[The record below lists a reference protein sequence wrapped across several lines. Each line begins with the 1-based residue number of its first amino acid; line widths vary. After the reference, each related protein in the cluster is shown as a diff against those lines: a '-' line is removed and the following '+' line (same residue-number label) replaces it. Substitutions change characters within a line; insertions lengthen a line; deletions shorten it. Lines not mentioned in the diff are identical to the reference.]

1 MDEDILILEDI
12 PGYIRDRWSLVVI
25 FALTTT
31 ILAAVL
37 SFFIISPKYEAKTKL
52 FIGKENSSEKTQNY
66 NSNDIQMYQKLLKTY
81 SDVILTD
88 DLVESALSKKNIDL
102 STSDVLS
109 KLSVTPKNDT
119 QILEISYVSKDK
131 NEAMEVVDAVTNKFI
146 ETSSTLIANANV
158 KVVQNVKLPQEP
170 ISPNKKLNLLIGIV
184 LGIVGGCAIA
194 VFLGLNDNTFKDKN
208 QVESLVEL
216 PVIGTIPNSDII
228 K

>member
-158 KVVQNVKLPQEP
+158 KIVQNVKLPQEP

>member
-31 ILAAVL
+31 ILAAIL

-66 NSNDIQMYQKLLKTY
+66 NSSDIQMYQKLLKTY

-88 DLVESALSKKNIDL
+88 DLIESALSKNNIDI
-102 STSDVLS
+102 STADVLS

-131 NEAMEVVDAVTNKFI
+131 NQAMAVVDAITNKFI

-158 KVVQNVKLPQEP
+158 KVVQNVKLPKEP
-170 ISPNKKLNLLIGIV
+170 VSPNKKLNILIGIV

-208 QVESLVEL
+208 QVENLMEL